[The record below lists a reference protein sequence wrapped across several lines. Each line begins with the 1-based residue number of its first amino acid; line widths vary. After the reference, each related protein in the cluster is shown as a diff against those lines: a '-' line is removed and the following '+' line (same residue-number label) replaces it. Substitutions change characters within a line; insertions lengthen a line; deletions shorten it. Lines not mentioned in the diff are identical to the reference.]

1 MTRKLLLKRS
11 LAAIVSTALV
21 GAPATGFAQTAKSK
35 RPHPARTNAPGRANV
50 GVANLPPGTQ
60 RPSGE
65 ILLSTGQGELIT
77 LPANVANVWTSNPS
91 VADVYVNNPR
101 QIHLFGKDFGE
112 ATVFATSASGA
123 TGRWNQMAR
132 P

>member
-1 MTRKLLLKRS
+1 N
-11 LAAIVSTALV
+11 
-21 GAPATGFAQTAKSK
+21 P
-35 RPHPARTNAPGRANV
+35 NRANV
-50 GVANLPPGTQ
+50 GIANLPPGSQ
-60 RPSGE
+60 RPASE

-112 ATVFATSASGA
+112 ATVFATSA
-123 TGRWNQMAR
+123 
-132 P
+132 

>member
-1 MTRKLLLKRS
+1 M
-11 LAAIVSTALV
+11 
-21 GAPATGFAQTAKSK
+21 
-35 RPHPARTNAPGRANV
+35 

-123 TGRWNQMAR
+123 VIFSTNIRVAQNITSIDRM
-132 P
+132 